1 MTTLDNSIV
10 FKHVLDA
17 LIDISSRKTTL
28 GHAVSTMNHI
38 IKQLE
43 DKYDFLKHVEVNDT
57 RFIEQDE
64 SVSVMR
70 DLNNIKSNR
79 LGDALYDIIRTM
91 NIALGKDA
99 GYFFIKELKNNLQDN
114 YITSFEDMGLDLG
127 LMQLEHEIKELTKK
141 IQK

>member
-28 GHAVSTMNHI
+28 GHAVSTMNNI

-141 IQK
+141 MQK